1 MMLVKQQEG
10 RRDPTRE
17 GRWRHDM
24 KHCAARNNRRQKG
37 RPSVGPAGLWVTPWL
52 KEPEDAERGERRGK
66 GGKRKRKRKEKRTQA
81 MMRSSGVGKV
91 IKESFDRRL

>member
-52 KEPEDAERGERRGK
+52 KEPEDAERGERREERK
-66 GGKRKRKRKEKRTQA
+66 GRKEKEEEK
-81 MMRSSGVGKV
+81 GK
-91 IKESFDRRL
+91 ENASNDERQWSR